1 MLFDTLKACS
11 LDAIDS
17 VCQQLNLTLLS
28 PVDLYVTITAP
39 TRHYTD
45 TTTQKV
51 EAQQSLSLHQKHNTF
66 SNLPDCD
73 FMAADEIEA

>member
-45 TTTQKV
+45 TTTQKSGGPTIV
-51 EAQQSLSLHQKHNTF
+51 EPSPKTQYF

-73 FMAADEIEA
+73 FMAANEIEA